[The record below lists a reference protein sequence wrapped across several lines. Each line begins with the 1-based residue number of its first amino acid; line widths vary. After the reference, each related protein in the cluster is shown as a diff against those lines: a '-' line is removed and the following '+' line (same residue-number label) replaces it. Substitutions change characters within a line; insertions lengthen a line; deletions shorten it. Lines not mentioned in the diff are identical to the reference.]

1 MVLNGDIGEQNG
13 YLGKYRMQKDG
24 TTSFE
29 PVCRSLELV
38 ERIKVIETLTYKL
51 FLEWDDGG
59 VIRSIEVDRQDLV
72 KCKAG
77 YLLSKGLDFY
87 EHSATIMIKYI
98 QQQEEFVALVLRHE
112 GVGWITYEEE
122 RVFRSNQL
130 ITSNQSSLKSQ
141 YSGKMAIEPQ
151 GNVDAYKQMLDDEV
165 VGYIPA
171 EMALVMG
178 ASSVVNGYL
187 GKENNNESLLINIF
201 NDSSKGKS
209 IASLLAVSTSSK
221 PSVQGNT
228 HVTTWISTPNY
239 IAACLRGNHGMCFVI
254 DEGSL
259 IKGDISQMIYML
271 AGGEERGR
279 QRPDLR
285 IRDSGNWVT
294 TIISTSEG
302 SLMELVNQNGG
313 IPNRLFEFGYVT
325 WTKSAESANKIK
337 RCIQDNYGFLAN
349 DIAKY
354 LVNQDYEQVRLE
366 FLQEVEA
373 YENAIGKENHNE
385 FTPRVAMKMGILI
398 YTAELVNR
406 VWNIGLDKQ
415 GILDFIL
422 KNLHT
427 SQSEDIADRAYECIL
442 EQVTKHNHKFC
453 KKIKS
458 TVLKI
463 NEDIVPKGE
472 IWGRIRYKSIPNV
485 RKEGKRKKANMPKQ
499 QRYREIIFLPHILEE
514 LLKSNGF
521 TNVGVVLR
529 KLKEKGLLNG
539 EDGKNIR
546 RSIVIPGGEE
556 ISTYVI
562 VDKRPQPV
570 MQSTN
575 LSPQTLE
582 GLNSIEEIFD
592 EEVA

>member
-1 MVLNGDIGEQNG
+1 MALNGDIGKEKG

-29 PVCRSLELV
+29 PKCKSVELV
-38 ERIKVIETLTYKL
+38 KRIKVIETNTYKL
-51 FLEWDDGG
+51 LLEWYDNG
-59 VIRSIEVDRQDLV
+59 VKQSIEVDRQELA
-72 KCKAG
+72 KCKSG

-87 EHSATIMIKYI
+87 EHSATIILKYI
-98 QQQEEFVALVLRHE
+98 QQQEEFVGLVLRHQ
-112 GVGWITYEEE
+112 GVGWITHEGE

-130 ITSNQSSLKSQ
+130 ITSNQSSLKSK

-151 GNVDAYKQMLDDEV
+151 GSVDTYKQMLEDEV
-165 VGYIPA
+165 VGYTPA
-171 EMALVMG
+171 EMSLVMG

-187 GKENNNESLLINIF
+187 GKENNNESLLINNF

-209 IASLLAVSTSSK
+209 IGLLLAVSTSSK

-228 HVTTWISTPNY
+228 HSTTWNSTPNY
-239 IAACLRGNHGMCFVI
+239 IAACLRDNHGMCFGI

-279 QRPDLR
+279 QRPDLK

-349 DIAKY
+349 DLAEY

-366 FLQEVEA
+366 YLQEVEA

-385 FTPRVAMKMGILI
+385 FTPRVAMKMGILL
-398 YTAELVNR
+398 YTTELINR
-406 VWNIGLDKQ
+406 VWNIGLNKQ

-427 SQSEDIADRAYECIL
+427 SQQEDIADRAYECIL
-442 EQVTKHNHKFC
+442 EQVTKHNRNFC
-453 KKIKS
+453 KKIS
-458 TVLKI
+458 ASSIGI
-463 NEDIVPKGE
+463 NVDIVPKGE
-472 IWGRIRYKSIPNV
+472 TWGRIRNKYRMVKDDT
-485 RKEGKRKKANMPKQ
+485 KRKKSKKKQ
-499 QRYREIIFLPHILEE
+499 YWYREIIFLPHILEE
-514 LLKSNGF
+514 LLRNNGF
-521 TNVGVVLR
+521 TNVSVVLK
-529 KLKEKGLLNG
+529 KLKQKGLLNG
-539 EDGKNIR
+539 ENGKNIR
-546 RSIVIPGGEE
+546 RSIVLAGEGE
-556 ISTYVI
+556 VSTYVI
-562 VDKRPQPV
+562 VDKRTPSEVVEEVIDDNPDPI
-570 MQSTN
+570 N
-575 LSPQTLE
+575 
-582 GLNSIEEIFD
+582 NSIDTVFD
-592 EEVA
+592 EEEVA